1 MMRSRGWSKAR
12 SAAAVAVYAFL
23 ILPMLVVVL
32 FSTSDKSFFTFPP
45 TGFSLRWYEAA
56 WSSGRFLGPA
66 VRSLVLAV
74 LATGIAS
81 VIAIPAALALRRMQP
96 GRLRAA
102 VEFFFLTP
110 LVVPALIVGIALL
123 YSFSR
128 LRLLDT
134 FSGLL
139 AAHALIVFP
148 FVFRAV
154 LTSVLNLRQH
164 LLDASMILGAGP
176 FYTFRRIVFP
186 ALVPGLAA
194 GAIFAFIVSLDQF
207 TVSLFVTQSEQEVLP
222 VAIYKY
228 LYDVNDPVVAAV
240 STVLVAFGLLVAV
253 VINWFGWLRH
263 LGGSAG

>member
-1 MMRSRGWSKAR
+1 MIGAPAWSTAR
-12 SAAAVAVYAFL
+12 TLTAAVVYLFL

-56 WSSGRFLGPA
+56 WESGRFIGPA
-66 VRSLVLAV
+66 MRSIVLAI
-74 LATGIAS
+74 LATLIAMS
-81 VIAIPAALALRRMQP
+81 FVIPGALALRRMRP

-110 LVVPALIVGIALL
+110 LIVPALIIGIALL

-128 LRLLDT
+128 VRLVDT
-134 FSGLL
+134 FTGLL
-139 AAHALIVFP
+139 LAHTLIVFP
-148 FVFRAV
+148 FIFRAV
-154 LTSVLNLRQH
+154 LTSVMGLRQH
-164 LLDASMILGAGP
+164 LLDASEILGASP
-176 FYTFRRIVFP
+176 VYTFRKVVLP
-186 ALVPGLAA
+186 DLVPGLTA

-207 TVSLFVTQSEQEVLP
+207 TVSLFVTQAEQQVLP

-240 STVLVAFGLLVAV
+240 STVLVIFGLLAAV